1 MTITNTIGS
10 ASIGSAVASGA
21 QIVAAQGSAKDYNPG
36 AGVGILGGMVAGV
49 NAYASTPQ
57 GKIVAAA
64 FLDAY
69 NKLVQA
75 ARQYRPQQT
84 SGGAGQGGRL
94 QGPQ

>member
-1 MTITNTIGS
+1 MTAIAEIYRKG
-10 ASIGSAVASGA
+10 VAQS
-21 QIVAAQGSAKDYNPG
+21 
-36 AGVGILGGMVAGV
+36 
-49 NAYASTPQ
+49 
-57 GKIVAAA
+57 KIVAAA

-84 SGGAGQGGRL
+84 RGGAGQGGQL